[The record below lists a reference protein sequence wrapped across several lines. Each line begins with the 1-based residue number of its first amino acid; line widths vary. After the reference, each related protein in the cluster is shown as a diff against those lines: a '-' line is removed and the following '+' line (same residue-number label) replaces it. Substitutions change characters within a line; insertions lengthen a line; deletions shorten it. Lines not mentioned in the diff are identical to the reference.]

1 MKNALI
7 AVSALALLL
16 VLGITFF
23 GARSINK
30 ERIAQLEKELVVVQ
44 ARRDSIQTVVA
55 YKDSLQN
62 LLREQVAIK
71 TQEADRLREDVARME
86 DERLGQELAVRRLD
100 SFNAVEKR
108 FLDTFPELS
117 GSAMKETVMRAGL
130 PFTYIRMPMVATATF
145 VIDRQDALS
154 YRAQRDTLLALDS
167 LQTTVIALKDS
178 LFVLE
183 EEKSAAYKFGY
194 DDAFARY
201 EALNQEYIGV
211 LSRPPSVS
219 LFPNKTTAYVSGALG
234 IVVGVAVSSVINND

>member
-7 AVSALALLL
+7 LVSTIALFL
-16 VLGITFF
+16 VLGATYF

-30 ERIAQLEKELVVVQ
+30 DRIAQLEIDLVMMQ

-130 PFTYIRMPMVATATF
+130 PFTYIRLPMVATATF
-145 VIDRQDALS
+145 VSDRQDALS
-154 YRAQRDTLLALDS
+154 YRAQRDTLLALDG

-178 LFVLE
+178 LLILE
-183 EEKSAAYKFGY
+183 EEKLAAYKFGY
-194 DDAFARY
+194 DDAFARSD
-201 EALNQEYIGV
+201 ALNQQYIGV

-219 LFPNKTTAYVSGALG
+219 LFPNKTTAFISGTLG
-234 IVVGVAVSSVINND
+234 IVAGIAVSSVLNKN